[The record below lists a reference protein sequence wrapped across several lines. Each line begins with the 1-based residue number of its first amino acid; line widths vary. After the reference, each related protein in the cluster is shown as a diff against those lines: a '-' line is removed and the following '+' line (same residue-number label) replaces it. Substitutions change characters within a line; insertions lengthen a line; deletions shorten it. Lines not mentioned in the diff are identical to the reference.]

1 MCIFTA
7 TATLCFAVPV
17 PTHPFADVNLFS
29 ITLACALTCGIAAA
43 QAAEPQ
49 GPAEELRA
57 QMLRSLHGGVAP
69 AFVLDKEL
77 PLDPALR
84 AEADKLGAEH
94 LARVDTLL
102 SAWVDEERTR
112 QTRAGKAPPLSAV
125 YYPVLARLLNEL
137 SLWQLEPGDAHY
149 ESTTLA
155 VLRSAARVCD
165 LSGDYR
171 LTDFASRILRIQA
184 LPAAERKAML
194 ASERELLS
202 HWGRPRAEPPP
213 WPDPLPQQA
222 AFALLQRGPADADHP
237 RLALPPRLAAAALGF
252 GRDYTAMHPVERCAL
267 QQWWLQE
274 SLRAGATPAAAL
286 NAFRYGT
293 MLTAVDRFG
302 DAPGEPG
309 AADGKDRAD
318 RPPYPGVASRF
329 HATGVTT
336 VSVRLDAT
344 GRPLQATVT
353 GRKIDVPG
361 IHGVRPVAFE
371 NVFDATIEKYATR
384 EGRQYGKPSGNVPY
398 TFQMV
403 WKLDDDRNAK
413 AAQGARQ

>member
-1 MCIFTA
+1 
-7 TATLCFAVPV
+7 
-17 PTHPFADVNLFS
+17 VNIFS
-29 ITLACALTCGIAAA
+29 IALACTLACGIASAR
-43 QAAEPQ
+43 AAEPE

-69 AFVLDKEL
+69 AFVLDKDL

-84 AEADKLGAEH
+84 AEADRLSAEH
-94 LARVDTLL
+94 LERVDKLL

-112 QTRAGKAPPLSAV
+112 QTRAGKAPASTAV
-125 YYPVLARLLNEL
+125 YYAVFARLLNEL

-194 ASERELLS
+194 ASERELLA
-202 HWGRPRAEPPP
+202 HWGRPRAAPPP

-222 AFALLQRGPADADHP
+222 AFALLQRGPAAAGHP

-267 QQWWLQE
+267 QQWWLRE

-302 DAPGEPG
+302 DAFDKPGTAESKD
-309 AADGKDRAD
+309 AAGP
-318 RPPYPGVASRF
+318 PPYPGIASRF
-329 HATGVTT
+329 GATGVTT

-344 GRPLQATVT
+344 GKPLQAAVT
-353 GRKIDVPG
+353 GRKVDVPG
-361 IHGVRPVAFE
+361 IRGVRPVAFE
-371 NVFDATIEKYATR
+371 NVFDATIEKYASQ
-384 EGRQYGKPSGNVPY
+384 EGRHYDKPAGNVPF

-403 WKLDDDRNAK
+403 WRLDGKNAGTAK
-413 AAQGARQ
+413 GAGQ

>member
-1 MCIFTA
+1 MNI
-7 TATLCFAVPV
+7 
-17 PTHPFADVNLFS
+17 FS
-29 ITLACALTCGIAAA
+29 IALACTLACGISSA

-49 GPAEELRA
+49 GPAEELRTE
-57 QMLRSLHGGVAP
+57 MLRNLHGGVAP
-69 AFVLDKEL
+69 AFVLDKDL

-84 AEADKLGAEH
+84 TEADRLSAEH
-94 LARVDTLL
+94 LERVDKLL
-102 SAWVDEERTR
+102 SAWVDEERAH
-112 QTRAGKAPPLSAV
+112 QARAGKAPPSSAV
-125 YYPVLARLLNEL
+125 YFAVFARLLNEL
-137 SLWQLEPGDAHY
+137 SLWQLEAGDAHY

-155 VLRSAARVCD
+155 VLRSATRVCD

-194 ASERELLS
+194 ASERELLA
-202 HWGRPRAEPPP
+202 HWGRPRAALPP

-222 AFALLQRGPADADHP
+222 AFALLQRGPADAGQP

-274 SLRAGATPAAAL
+274 SLRAGATPAAVL

-302 DAPGEPG
+302 DAFDKPG
-309 AADGKDRAD
+309 AAGKQDPASP
-318 RPPYPGVASRF
+318 PPYPGIATRF
-329 HATGVTT
+329 GATGVTT
-336 VSVRLDAT
+336 VSVRLDAA
-344 GRPLQATVT
+344 GKPLQAAVT
-353 GRKIDVPG
+353 GRKVDVPG
-361 IHGVRPVAFE
+361 IRGVRPVAFE
-371 NVFDATIEKYATR
+371 NVFDATIEKYASE
-384 EGRQYGKPSGNVPY
+384 EGRHYAKPSGNAPH

-403 WKLDDDRNAK
+403 WRLDDDKNAGTAK
-413 AAQGARQ
+413 GARQ

>member
-1 MCIFTA
+1 MNI
-7 TATLCFAVPV
+7 
-17 PTHPFADVNLFS
+17 FS
-29 ITLACALTCGIAAA
+29 IALACTLACGIASAR
-43 QAAEPQ
+43 AAEPE

-69 AFVLDKEL
+69 AFVLDKDL

-84 AEADKLGAEH
+84 AEADRLSAEH
-94 LARVDTLL
+94 LERVDKLL

-112 QTRAGKAPPLSAV
+112 QTRAGKAPASTAV
-125 YYPVLARLLNEL
+125 YYAVFARLLNEL

-149 ESTTLA
+149 EGTTLA

-194 ASERELLS
+194 ASERELLA

-252 GRDYTAMHPVERCAL
+252 GRDYTAMHPIERCAL
-267 QQWWLQE
+267 QQWWLRE

-302 DAPGEPG
+302 DAFDKPGTAESKD
-309 AADGKDRAD
+309 AAGP
-318 RPPYPGVASRF
+318 PPYPGIASRF
-329 HATGVTT
+329 GATGVTT

-344 GRPLQATVT
+344 GKPLQAAVT
-353 GRKIDVPG
+353 GRKVDVPG
-361 IHGVRPVAFE
+361 IRGVRPVAFE
-371 NVFDATIEKYATR
+371 NVFDATIEKYASR
-384 EGRQYGKPSGNVPY
+384 EGRHYDKPAGNAPV

-403 WKLDDDRNAK
+403 WRLDDAKNART
-413 AAQGARQ
+413 AQGAGQ

>member
-1 MCIFTA
+1 MHIYPRA
-7 TATLCFAVPV
+7 N
-17 PTHPFADVNLFS
+17 VNLFS
-29 ITLACALTCGIAAA
+29 IALACTLACGITGA

-49 GPAEELRA
+49 GPAEELRT
-57 QMLRSLHGGVAP
+57 QMLHGLHGGVAP
-69 AFVLDKEL
+69 AFVLDKDL

-84 AEADKLGAEH
+84 TEADRLSAEH
-94 LARVDTLL
+94 LERVDKLL
-102 SAWVDEERTR
+102 PAWVDEERAR
-112 QTRAGKAPPLSAV
+112 QTHAGKAPASTAV
-125 YYPVLARLLNEL
+125 YFAVLARLLNEL
-137 SLWQLEPGDAHY
+137 SLWQLEAGDAHY

-155 VLRSAARVCD
+155 VLRSATRVCD

-194 ASERELLS
+194 ASERELLA
-202 HWGRPRAEPPP
+202 HWGRPRADLPP

-222 AFALLQRGPADADHP
+222 AFALLQRGPADAGHP

-252 GRDYTAMHPVERCAL
+252 GRDYAAMHPVERCAL

-302 DAPGEPG
+302 DALDKPG
-309 AADGKDRAD
+309 AAEKQDPAGP
-318 RPPYPGVASRF
+318 PPYPGIAARF
-329 HATGVTT
+329 GATGVTT
-336 VSVRLDAT
+336 VSVRLDAAGT
-344 GRPLQATVT
+344 PLQAAVT
-353 GRKIDVPG
+353 GRKVDVPG

-371 NVFDATIEKYATR
+371 NVFDATIEKYAI
-384 EGRQYGKPSGNVPY
+384 EGGRHYARPSGDAPY

-403 WKLDDDRNAK
+403 WHLDGDKNAG
-413 AAQGARQ
+413 AAKGAKQ